1 MGKPM
6 KRCHG
11 ITEPFWT
18 ALSEDR
24 RLIWKYAS
32 RGIGLLLALLVAKT
46 GNAWF
51 DWSLSALT
59 AIFLMIA
66 IETQR
71 SYSKYSPR
79 WRKANIRLLIFL
91 GSWGIA
97 FIGIAYFSQ
106 AAFIASVRVFVDDVG
121 PALGRRHD
129 ALFPSVL
136 LAMFAI
142 ATPIA
147 VIRVVRQLSIEQL
160 IYHLPRQGLKN
171 LFMRRPHKA
180 TSFATFAG
188 IELALLAVCLM
199 YASTVAMLAK
209 SFMLI
214 VGTASAG

>member
-1 MGKPM
+1 M

-11 ITEPFWT
+11 ITEPYW
-18 ALSEDR
+18 ADLPEDR
-24 RLIWKYAS
+24 RLIWKYTS

-46 GNAWF
+46 GNAYF
-51 DWSLSALT
+51 DRSLSALT

-106 AAFIASVRVFVDDVG
+106 AAFIASVKVFVDEVE
-121 PALGRRHD
+121 PALRRDQH
-129 ALFPSVL
+129 ALVPYVL
-136 LAMFAI
+136 VPMFAI

-147 VIRVVRQLSIEQL
+147 VIRVIRQLSIEQL

-171 LFMRRPHKA
+171 LFIRRPYKA
-180 TSFATFAG
+180 TSFAPFAY
-188 IELALLAVCLM
+188 IELALLTVCLM

-214 VGTASAG
+214 VGTLSAG